1 MVTTESRARPVF
13 MNRFG
18 PWGLVAGASEGLGA
32 AFATAL
38 ARRGL
43 NLVLVA
49 RRVGPLEALAG
60 QLRARWGIE
69 VQVLVLD
76 LADPDAVER
85 IARATAMLAIG
96 LAIYN
101 AAYAPVGPMLTLSHD
116 ALDRVV
122 DVNVRG
128 PLRFART
135 FAPPMV
141 ARRRG
146 ALVLMSSLAGMQGT
160 PRLAAYAASKAFETV
175 LAEGLWHEL
184 RAANV
189 HVIASCAGAVRT
201 PGYVGLARRDA
212 PGTLDADVV
221 AERTLAGLE
230 RGPRVI
236 PGFINRFA
244 AWFVGRLLPRRW
256 AVAIMAL
263 STKDLAG
270 EQT

>member
-101 AAYAPVGPMLTLSHD
+101 AAYAPVGLCSRSPTTPSIASSTSTCAD
-116 ALDRVV
+116 RCALP
-122 DVNVRG
+122 G
-128 PLRFART
+128 PS
-135 FAPPMV
+135 
-141 ARRRG
+141 RRRWSRG
-146 ALVLMSSLAGMQGT
+146 
-160 PRLAAYAASKAFETV
+160 
-175 LAEGLWHEL
+175 
-184 RAANV
+184 
-189 HVIASCAGAVRT
+189 AGA
-201 PGYVGLARRDA
+201 
-212 PGTLDADVV
+212 
-221 AERTLAGLE
+221 
-230 RGPRVI
+230 
-236 PGFINRFA
+236 
-244 AWFVGRLLPRRW
+244 RW
-256 AVAIMAL
+256 C
-263 STKDLAG
+263 
-270 EQT
+270 